1 MFWSKFQK
9 IPDDNSALNS
19 AFGLSS
25 DTPKEPM
32 MDTPDYFDADL
43 IGHDEGN
50 LLSGI
55 DKKNIRK

>member
-9 IPDDNSALNS
+9 IPDDNSA
-19 AFGLSS
+19 FGGLSS

-32 MDTPDYFDADL
+32 MDIPDYFDADH

-55 DKKNIRK
+55 DTKTVRR